1 MLTAAQ
7 KTVSF
12 VRAVGQEASP
22 SKCVLLSTSKAARR
36 RMSAWRNRN
45 EGCFW
50 AVKLDVRDLGG
61 HLDVTLRAIGLNS
74 PLPKFLLLA
83 PSPCGFNACLDW

>member
-1 MLTAAQ
+1 MHLHDVDSVLTAAQ
-7 KTVSF
+7 YTVYY

-36 RMSAWRNRN
+36 RMSAWCRSN

-61 HLDVTLRAIGLNS
+61 HLDVTLRAVAGTLTQRV
-74 PLPKFLLLA
+74 
-83 PSPCGFNACLDW
+83 